1 MAKDNNQIRELWLEN
16 AIDLIEPL
24 FKQRGYKIPKVRVS
38 CGFPSTG
45 NKSRHIGQCWGTQST
60 ADKVNQIFI
69 SPVLD
74 DPIKVLDTLVHE
86 LVHAVDD
93 CIHHHGPEFKKI
105 AIDVGLQGKMIEA
118 SAGPQLYENLA
129 SISKRLGKYPHTKI
143 NLSHNAAGKTGPRP
157 RAKCKKCGYEVT
169 PLKKWLYMG
178 PPLCPKHTTEME
190 PIGDWEAAIDPSKEN
205 LNNGNR

>member
-1 MAKDNNQIRELWLEN
+1 MTINKITRELWLQN
-16 AIDLIEPL
+16 AVDLVSPI
-24 FKQRGYKIPKVRVS
+24 FKNKGYTIPKVQVS

-45 NKSRHIGQCWGTQST
+45 NKSKHVGQCWGKSST
-60 ADKVNQIFI
+60 NDGTNQLFI

-74 DPIKVLDTLVHE
+74 EPVQVLDTLVHE

-105 AIDVGLQGKMIEA
+105 ATDVGLQGLMREA
-118 SAGPQLYENLA
+118 SAGPWLLEQLTA
-129 SISKRLGKYPHTKI
+129 ISRQLGKYPHSKI
-143 NLSHNAAGKTGPRP
+143 NLAHSSSKKTGPRP

-169 PLKKWLYMG
+169 PLKKWLHMG

-190 PIGDWEAAIDPSKEN
+190 PIGDWEEAIASTNEK
-205 LNNGNR
+205 

>member
-1 MAKDNNQIRELWLEN
+1 MCNTKITRELWLQN
-16 AIDLIEPL
+16 AADLVSPI
-24 FKQRGYKIPKVRVS
+24 FKNKGYTIPKVQVS

-45 NKSRHIGQCWGTQST
+45 NKSKHVGQCWGKSST
-60 ADKVNQIFI
+60 NDGTNQLFI

-74 DPIKVLDTLVHE
+74 EPVQVLDTLVHE

-105 AIDVGLQGKMIEA
+105 ATDVGLQGLMREA
-118 SAGPQLYENLA
+118 SAGPWLLEQLTA
-129 SISKRLGKYPHTKI
+129 ISRQLGKYPHSKI
-143 NLSHNAAGKTGPRP
+143 NLAHSSSKKTGPRP

-169 PLKKWLYMG
+169 PLKKWLHMG

-190 PIGDWEAAIDPSKEN
+190 PIGDWEEAIASTNEK
-205 LNNGNR
+205 

>member
-1 MAKDNNQIRELWLEN
+1 MNNENKITRELWLQN
-16 AIDLIEPL
+16 AVDLVSPI
-24 FKQRGYKIPKVRVS
+24 FKNKGYTIPKVQVS

-45 NKSRHIGQCWGTQST
+45 NKSKHVGQCWGRSST
-60 ADKVNQIFI
+60 NDGTNQLFI

-74 DPIKVLDTLVHE
+74 DPVQVLDTLVHE

-105 AIDVGLQGKMIEA
+105 ATDVGLQGLMREA
-118 SAGPQLYENLA
+118 SAGPWLQEQLS
-129 SISKRLGKYPHTKI
+129 SIARQLGKYPHSKI
-143 NLSHNAAGKTGPRP
+143 NLAHSSSKKTGPRP

-169 PLKKWLYMG
+169 PLKKWLHMG

-190 PIGDWEAAIDPSKEN
+190 PIGDWEEAIATSNEK
-205 LNNGNR
+205 

>member
-1 MAKDNNQIRELWLEN
+1 MSNENKTTRELWLQN
-16 AIDLIEPL
+16 AVDLVSPI
-24 FKQRGYKIPKVRVS
+24 FKNKGYTIPKVQVS

-45 NKSRHIGQCWGTQST
+45 NKSKHVGQCWGKSST
-60 ADKVNQIFI
+60 NDGTNQLFI

-74 DPIKVLDTLVHE
+74 EPVQVLDTLVHE

-105 AIDVGLQGKMIEA
+105 ATDVGLQGLMREA
-118 SAGPQLYENLA
+118 SAGPWLQEQLS
-129 SISKRLGKYPHTKI
+129 SIARQLGKYPHSKI
-143 NLSHNAAGKTGPRP
+143 NLAHSSSKKTGPRP

-169 PLKKWLYMG
+169 PLKKWLHMG

-190 PIGDWEAAIDPSKEN
+190 PIGDWEEAIATSNEK
-205 LNNGNR
+205 

>member
-1 MAKDNNQIRELWLEN
+1 MSNENKTTRELWLQN
-16 AIDLIEPL
+16 AVDLVSPI
-24 FKQRGYKIPKVRVS
+24 FKNKGYTIPKVQVS

-45 NKSRHIGQCWGTQST
+45 NKSKHVGQCWGKSST
-60 ADKVNQIFI
+60 NDGTNQLFI

-74 DPIKVLDTLVHE
+74 EPVQVLDTLVHE

-105 AIDVGLQGKMIEA
+105 ATDVGLQGLMREA
-118 SAGPQLYENLA
+118 SAGPWLLEQLTA
-129 SISKRLGKYPHTKI
+129 ISRQLGKYPHSKI
-143 NLSHNAAGKTGPRP
+143 NLAHSSSKKTGPRP

-169 PLKKWLYMG
+169 PLKKWLHMG

-190 PIGDWEAAIDPSKEN
+190 PIGNWEEI
-205 LNNGNR
+205 